1 MLSSTEQSS
10 LNAACG
16 TVAITESRYVAS
28 DLVSTLCETVLDY
41 QQHTTTVVR
50 AVKHFNDHRW
60 DEVRTLDD
68 LERSFGKYRND
79 QSGNTALAQ
88 YLWGYKLWTRA
99 EQLRGLVAFVR
110 SERISTL
117 DDLRSWARMS
127 TFADFS
133 GRVKGLGPVVYQWL
147 VMRLGVETAKPDTHV
162 LRFVSS
168 AIGRPVTEREAI
180 DGLTGAP
187 LPLASRQG
195 NLIGAF
201 GSTSDPYDHI
211 RDRPRFRRKRC
222 SSLEGV

>member
-99 EQLRGLVAFVR
+99 EQLRGLWH
-110 SERISTL
+110 L
-117 DDLRSWARMS
+117 
-127 TFADFS
+127 
-133 GRVKGLGPVVYQWL
+133 
-147 VMRLGVETAKPDTHV
+147 
-162 LRFVSS
+162 
-168 AIGRPVTEREAI
+168 
-180 DGLTGAP
+180 
-187 LPLASRQG
+187 
-195 NLIGAF
+195 
-201 GSTSDPYDHI
+201 
-211 RDRPRFRRKRC
+211 
-222 SSLEGV
+222 